1 MKARYFLP
9 LAAIVL
15 LAGCNKEVAIEEIPQ
30 PEVAKTVLEVSIG
43 QDTKT
48 VLGAKENGE
57 YKVYWSDGDQIAV
70 NGEPSEALSGLSG
83 NEQSA
88 TFTFSNALSTPYNIV
103 YPASIYKDAS
113 HVTLPAV
120 QTYKAGGFA
129 DGMFPMAGYSADGSN
144 ITLSH
149 LCAIVKIQIKRAVGG
164 DEENIASVRFKGR
177 NGEQVSGE
185 FEINYS
191 TPALAPAVGTG
202 ANLEVRVVKN
212 LATSTTD
219 AVVYYLVIP
228 AREYANG
235 FDIIVQDASGHIM
248 TKSKTSSW
256 TPAAGKLYVM
266 PEFDFVPTGTELGV
280 EIASAEDLVRFA
292 TDYNNKVYDGL
303 GSTLIATVTKDITFD
318 ATSSAAFNATGGI
331 GLKNGVGSGTE
342 DYYFDGVFNG
352 GNHTISGLEA
362 TVPLFVATNR
372 TGTIQDL
379 NIDDSCSFTFTHP
392 NSGNYEVGSVVG
404 YHRGTL
410 DNVSVSAAVTLA
422 DAEVTQLTS
431 LGGLA
436 GRIVVGTID
445 NCTYSGALTVPAG
458 FSATDKK
465 IYIGGLAGWISNEEG
480 KVLNSAFEGTLENEG
495 QMVASS
501 ESDEMKNY
509 PQLIMGGVV
518 GLNAGTVSDCSTANH
533 ATGITVTLNDG
544 SDHNYTGTIVT
555 HSTIAYHYA
564 IAGIVGRNDNIVS
577 DCSNTAGIVNI
588 FSAERGSGGNMNGR
602 YLEVGGLVGYN
613 ASGASIS
620 GGTNSGSIIDRA
632 NPKIHYVGGLV
643 GRNYGSVSSSS
654 NSASGTI
661 GVGTSHLTP
670 YGARMPYIGGAI
682 GSNESGATLS
692 DIQNAANINVSRIET
707 TTGFICRIGGIAGYS
722 KVDIDGAA
730 GGGSI
735 SNSGNISQSTGIG
748 HCSTPDGSNDYGYH
762 IGGIVGNSTRAVKNA
777 SNSGN
782 ITFTCNAT
790 TAGAQYVRLGGII
803 GKVDAT
809 ATVDVE
815 KCVNTG
821 NVTFNPTSSAPQ
833 AGSTGAQYYFNY
845 LGGIVGY
852 ANNAAIKGDSTTKC
866 TNSGNITGGDGS
878 GNLNKANTFWVGG
891 IVGYITGDSSI
902 EYCDLIG
909 SGQAYNNHFSNRGD
923 TTYDSPTVGGIA
935 GHVAGEDGTPIA
947 VSNCSVAGTAT
958 VTGRRGAVG
967 GIVGMAQYSTISSCT
982 FPLNLAGSGYIYG
995 GIVAQAQNSSINNC
1009 VYSGTTINSSQIK
1022 QGGGIIGKLESD
1034 TSINGCS
1041 SYATSITKSGN
1052 AITSGGIA
1060 ATSVAGTIINN
1071 CHYASTIAICS
1082 DSNFTGNGNV
1092 ADL

>member
-15 LAGCNKEVAIEEIPQ
+15 LAGCNKEVAIEEVPV
-30 PEVAKTVLEVSIG
+30 PKTILEVSIAQG
-43 QDTKT
+43 TKT
-48 VLGAKENGE
+48 QLGAKEGSE

-70 NGEPSEALSGLSG
+70 NGTASDALSGLSG
-83 NEQSA
+83 NEQNA
-88 TFTFSNALSTPYNIV
+88 TFTFSGVLSTPYNIL
-103 YPASIYKDAS
+103 YPASIYKDDT

-120 QTYKAGGFA
+120 QAYKAGGFA
-129 DGMFPMAGYSADGSN
+129 DGVFPMAGYSADGSN
-144 ITLSH
+144 LSINH
-149 LCAIVKIQIKRAVGG
+149 LCAIVKISIKRAASNA
-164 DEENIASVRFKGR
+164 DEDNIAAVRFKGK
-177 NGEQVSGE
+177 NSEQVSGD
-185 FEINYS
+185 FVIDYS
-191 TPALAPAVGTG
+191 TPALTPANGTG
-202 ANLEVRVVKN
+202 ADLEVRVTKS

-219 AVVYYLVIP
+219 AVEYFLVVP

-235 FDIIVQDASGHIM
+235 FDIIVQDANGHIM
-248 TKSKTSSW
+248 TKSKASSW
-256 TPAAGKLYVM
+256 TPSAGKLYAM
-266 PEFDFVPTGTELGV
+266 PEFEFVPNGTELGV
-280 EIASAEDLVRFA
+280 VISNAQELVNFA
-292 TDYNNKVYDGL
+292 TAYNNKDYADL
-303 GSTLIATVTKDITFD
+303 GSSLIATVTDDITFD
-318 ATSSAAFNATGGI
+318 ASTSAAFNATGGI
-331 GLKNGVGSGTE
+331 GLKKGVNGTE
-342 DYYFDGVFNG
+342 DYYFDGIFNG
-352 GNHTISGLEA
+352 DSHTISSLEA

-495 QMVASS
+495 QMVATS

-533 ATGITVTLNDG
+533 ATGITITLNDG
-544 SDHNYTGTIVT
+544 SDHDFTGTIVT

-564 IAGIVGRNDNIVS
+564 IAGIVGRNDHIVS
-577 DCSNTAGIVNI
+577 GCNNAAGIVNI
-588 FSAERGSGGNMNGR
+588 FSAGRGDGGNMNGR

-620 GGTNSGSIIDRA
+620 GGTNSGPIIDRA

-654 NSASGTI
+654 NSASGAI
-661 GVGTSHLTP
+661 GVGTSYTNP
-670 YGARMPYIGGAI
+670 YGSRMPYVGGAI
-682 GSNESGATLS
+682 GSNESGASLS
-692 DIQNAANINVSRIET
+692 NIQNAANINVSRIET

-762 IGGIVGNSTRAVKNA
+762 IGGIVGNTTRAVKNA

-803 GKVDAT
+803 GKVDAA

-833 AGSTGAQYYFNY
+833 AGSTGAQYYYNY

-852 ANNAAIKGDSTTKC
+852 ASNAAIKGDSTTKC

-923 TTYDSPTVGGIA
+923 ATYDSPAVGGIA

-1009 VYSGTTINSSQIK
+1009 VYSGTTITSSQIK
-1022 QGGGIIGKLESD
+1022 QGGGIIGKLESA

-1041 SYATSITKSGN
+1041 SYATSITKSGT

-1082 DSNFTGNGNV
+1082 DSNFTGSDNV